1 MWYPKRSSAY
11 YALLIY
17 PLLHTRN
24 RPHSQ
29 CCLCYA
35 LQNMSSPS
43 RQKSMGE
50 RALREFL
57 CDIKCYDL
65 VPVSSKVLACDMDI
79 SLRLAFY
86 AFVEH
91 GA

>member
-1 MWYPKRSSAY
+1 
-11 YALLIY
+11 
-17 PLLHTRN
+17 
-24 RPHSQ
+24 
-29 CCLCYA
+29 
-35 LQNMSSPS
+35 MSSPG
-43 RQKSMGE
+43 RHKSMGE

-65 VPVSSKVLACDMDI
+65 VPISSKVLACDVDI